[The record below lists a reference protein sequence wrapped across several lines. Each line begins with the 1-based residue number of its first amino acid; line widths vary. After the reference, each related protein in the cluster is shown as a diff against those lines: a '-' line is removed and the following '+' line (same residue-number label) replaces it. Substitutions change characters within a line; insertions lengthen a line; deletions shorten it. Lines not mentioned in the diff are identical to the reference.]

1 MATQELELGSELVER
16 VAAIDIAKASGMV
29 CTRVPH
35 ATRPERRVQEVR
47 NVASTTEAIME
58 LGEALVALG
67 VTRVVMEATG
77 VYWRPF
83 FFLLESCGLECWLV
97 NARDVKNVPGRPK
110 TDKLD
115 AIWLA
120 KLAERGMLRA
130 SFVPERPIRRLRDL
144 TRLRAALTQERTR
157 HKHRVEKL
165 LEDAHIKLSSVATN
179 LFGLSARNMLDAL
192 VAGERSPERLADLAQ
207 GKLKSKHRALVTAFN
222 GQFDEHHAYVLGTLL
237 AAIDHVQSQID
248 NLTRHIE
255 TSLTELSGPQAD
267 LGTKRPAP
275 LGGALTAVERLDEI
289 PGIGAITAQIILAEI
304 GLDMSVFPTPGHLV
318 SWAKLSP
325 RTIQSAGKNFPGG
338 TGQGNPWLKGALGE
352 AAMAAART
360 DTFLGARYKRL
371 VKRRGHG
378 KALVAVARSMLVI
391 VWHLLDDP
399 QARFH
404 DLGAD
409 YHQRLTDK
417 ATRTRGLIRQL
428 EALGHDVT
436 ISTRTTAD

>member
-1 MATQELELGSELVER
+1 MAAEELELESELVER

-35 ATRPERRVQEVR
+35 ATRPERRVQEAW

-58 LGEALVALG
+58 LGQALVALG

-83 FFLLESCGLECWLV
+83 FFLLESCGLECRLV

-144 TRLRAALTQERTR
+144 TRLRAALSQERTR

-179 LFGLSARNMLDAL
+179 LFGLSARNMLDAM

-207 GKLKSKHRALVTAFN
+207 GKLKAKHAALVTAFN
-222 GQFDEHHAYVLGTLL
+222 GRFDEHHAYVLG
-237 AAIDHVQSQID
+237 
-248 NLTRHIE
+248 
-255 TSLTELSGPQAD
+255 
-267 LGTKRPAP
+267 
-275 LGGALTAVERLDEI
+275 
-289 PGIGAITAQIILAEI
+289 
-304 GLDMSVFPTPGHLV
+304 
-318 SWAKLSP
+318 
-325 RTIQSAGKNFPGG
+325 
-338 TGQGNPWLKGALGE
+338 
-352 AAMAAART
+352 
-360 DTFLGARYKRL
+360 
-371 VKRRGHG
+371 
-378 KALVAVARSMLVI
+378 
-391 VWHLLDDP
+391 
-399 QARFH
+399 
-404 DLGAD
+404 
-409 YHQRLTDK
+409 
-417 ATRTRGLIRQL
+417 
-428 EALGHDVT
+428 
-436 ISTRTTAD
+436 